1 MRTSIAISLLL
12 LAGCAFPNAGVQ
24 SSAPRAQEATILV
37 REEQNRVA
45 ALNRDY
51 DALEDIW
58 SEQLMV
64 NNPGNQVAPN
74 RDAVFAIFRS
84 GVAHYSSYETNIESV
99 RIDGD
104 IAIVMGGETVMPIGN
119 APRAGQTVRRRF
131 TNIWRN
137 EAGTWRLWAR
147 HANVIAPLPM

>member
-1 MRTSIAISLLL
+1 MKRAIAVPLMLLV
-12 LAGCAFPNAGVQ
+12 GCVVPNAGVQ
-24 SSAPRAQEATILV
+24 SPAPAAEEETILA

-51 DALEDIW
+51 RALEDIW

-74 RDAVFAIFRS
+74 RNAVLEIFRR
-84 GVAHYSSYETNIESV
+84 GVAHYSSYETSIESI

-104 IAIVMGGETVMPIGN
+104 IAIVMGGETVKPIGN
-119 APRAGQTVRRRF
+119 APRAGQTVQRRF
-131 TNIWRN
+131 TNIWKN